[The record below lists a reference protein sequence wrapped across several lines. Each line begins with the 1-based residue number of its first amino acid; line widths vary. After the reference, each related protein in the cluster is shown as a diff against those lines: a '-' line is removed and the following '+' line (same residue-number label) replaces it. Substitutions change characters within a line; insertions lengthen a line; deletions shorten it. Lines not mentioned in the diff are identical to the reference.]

1 MGWFIFGFLAFCGVG
16 IFLVM
21 KSIDHQNNRKKALDS
36 IDDENYSRTYTST
49 DGSTKIFFDETSE
62 KVKIGYISID
72 NFKDSNVA
80 PVIKTYD
87 FKDIVDV
94 EVNIDGSTVSKV
106 SKGDSIL
113 GATVGGAIGG
123 GIGAIIGSNSASSK
137 TSDYINYIHL
147 RICFEDYDT
156 PFYDVAFY
164 SGVVYDPEL
173 PTSIKKSSPEAQK
186 ALKEAET
193 WFRYFKLAIRNAEK
207 VAH

>member
-1 MGWFIFGFLAFCGVG
+1 
-16 IFLVM
+16 
-21 KSIDHQNNRKKALDS
+21 
-36 IDDENYSRTYTST
+36 
-49 DGSTKIFFDETSE
+49 
-62 KVKIGYISID
+62 
-72 NFKDSNVA
+72 SNVT

-123 GIGAIIGSNSASSK
+123 GIGAIIGSSSASSK

-147 RICFEDYDT
+147 RICFEDFDT

-164 SGVVYDPEL
+164 S
-173 PTSIKKSSPEAQK
+173 
-186 ALKEAET
+186 
-193 WFRYFKLAIRNAEK
+193 
-207 VAH
+207 